1 MISVGA
7 GYRYGRAP
15 IRRRLRSETYVV
27 SAAQQLP
34 APARASVPAK
44 ASRLDVVVTL
54 TAVAAEESRLEVL
67 TLASLEAEDRQ
78 PEMSDVLANRT
89 GIAGNREVVMVMLVL
104 GDGAPVHLS
113 SSRSLKPENSDHH

>member
-1 MISVGA
+1 
-7 GYRYGRAP
+7 
-15 IRRRLRSETYVV
+15 LRSETYVV